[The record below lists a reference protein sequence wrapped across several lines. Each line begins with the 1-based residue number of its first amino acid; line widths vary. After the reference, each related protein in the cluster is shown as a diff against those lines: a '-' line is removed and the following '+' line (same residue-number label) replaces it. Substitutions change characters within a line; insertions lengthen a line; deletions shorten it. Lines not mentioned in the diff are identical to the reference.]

1 MSDDTV
7 ALVLDGSRM
16 EMYTVLML
24 SSLMSDDTG
33 RAESVMGGSSC
44 CCRMGLMMVMRS
56 VRTSTL
62 VDGRAVG
69 ENGEKQGLYRIHSKQ
84 MFYVW
89 YT

>member
-1 MSDDTV
+1 MLDVQYDT
-7 ALVLDGSRM
+7 LDYRMILGLTIQDILLLLDSHKSSR
-16 EMYTVLML
+16 Y
-24 SSLMSDDTG
+24 
-33 RAESVMGGSSC
+33 
-44 CCRMGLMMVMRS
+44 S